1 MDSQDAF
8 TYEQADA
15 ADLADYLRVIRARW
29 WVIVLCVV
37 VVLGASVYSSANKT
51 PLYQATAKIVR
62 QQGSLEAALFGTS
75 FLQYQDPVRLT
86 QTAAGLVTV
95 EQVAALVKAELGS
108 PLSPEELSRMVT
120 ATPDTKSDVISIKA
134 VSTSAKEAADVANA
148 FARQFIVY
156 RQTTDKS
163 LLEVAK
169 QVLEKQIA
177 SLSKADVGSDLARSL
192 QQRLEEIGI
201 IEEIQTG
208 GFMVSQPAKA
218 PGLPFSPQPL
228 RNAVLALV
236 VGLVLGV
243 GLAFLLEYMDRRIK
257 DEQTLEKV
265 FGLPVLATV
274 PLVDVGWRQRRGRR
288 KSRSDVPIGFAD
300 KHSPL
305 IESFRTLRSNLQYF
319 GVDTEI
325 RTILVTSPLPREGK
339 STVSINLG
347 LGLALSGLRVIVLEA
362 DLRRPMLHT
371 YLKLGNDVGISNVL
385 AGTHTF
391 SEAMQLVKVD
401 DYMPEDTRERIPA
414 GGEDLLLQKNLYCI
428 TSGPLPPNPS
438 ELMGSTKMQELLRS
452 AAETADYVIIDTPPL
467 LLAADAVTL
476 SAHVDGVL
484 LTARLFS
491 TTRDDAQAARELLER
506 VGARV
511 IGAVAFGGR
520 LSHSYYRRGYY
531 RGYRR
536 YGYGYGRGYGYGYG
550 EDVQE
555 PAGVSSTET

>member
-1 MDSQDAF
+1 MDSQEAF

-15 ADLADYLRVIRARW
+15 LELTDYLKVVRARW
-29 WVIVLCVV
+29 WVIVVCVA
-37 VVLGASVYSSANKT
+37 VVLGAAVYFSVSKT
-51 PLYQATAKIVR
+51 PLYKATAKIVR
-62 QQGSLEAALFGTS
+62 QQGSLEAALFGSS

-95 EQVAALVKAELGS
+95 EEVASLVKKDLGS
-108 PLSPEELSRMVT
+108 SRSPSELSDMVT
-120 ATPDTKSDVISIKA
+120 ATPDSRSDLISISA
-134 VSTSAKEAADVANA
+134 ESTAPREAADVANA
-148 FARQFIVY
+148 FARDFIVY

-169 QVLEKQIA
+169 RVLEKQIESMSSVDVA
-177 SLSKADVGSDLARSL
+177 SERGRSL
-192 QQRLEEIGI
+192 AQRLEELGI

-208 GFMVSQPAKA
+208 GFLVSERATA
-218 PGLPFSPQPL
+218 PGSPFSPQPL
-228 RNAVLALV
+228 RDAVLALV

-243 GLAFLLEYMDRRIK
+243 GLAFLLEYLDRRIK

-265 FGLPVLATV
+265 FGMPVLATV
-274 PLVDVGWRQRRGRR
+274 PRVGGGWRERR
-288 KSRSDVPIGFAD
+288 KGRSVLPIGFAD

-347 LGLALSGLRVIVLEA
+347 LGLALSGARVIVLEA
-362 DLRRPMLHT
+362 DLRRPMLHA
-371 YLKLGNDVGISNVL
+371 YLKLGNEVGMSNVL

-391 SEAMQLVKVD
+391 AEAMQLVRVD
-401 DYMPEDTRERIPA
+401 DYVPEDGRRRMSSGPE
-414 GGEDLLLQKNLYCI
+414 GLLLQKNLYCL
-428 TSGPLPPNPS
+428 TSGPLPPNPA
-438 ELMGSTKMQELLRS
+438 ELMGSAKMQELLQT
-452 AAETADYVIIDTPPL
+452 AAGSADYVIVDTPPL
-467 LLAADAVTL
+467 LLAADATTL

-491 TTRDDAQAARELLER
+491 TTRDEAHAARELLER

-511 IGAVAFGGR
+511 IGVVAFGGR
-520 LSHSYYRRGYY
+520 LSQSYYRRGYY
-531 RGYRR
+531 RGYRA
-536 YGYGYGRGYGYGYG
+536 YGHGYGYWA
-550 EDVQE
+550 QE
-555 PAGVSSTET
+555 PAEASSQEK